1 MITATGPLFL
11 GKTRP
16 LTTQAADGTF
26 ALTLLA
32 HDRIGVH
39 KVEPWRINF
48 AGHQAFLFY
57 EAHGPELQPGQPI
70 RVQLSELRSFTN
82 GRNGA
87 AEIHARAERVE
98 LLPRSHQHTQES
110 CTN

>member
-1 MITATGPLFL
+1 VITASGPLFL

-16 LTTQAADGTF
+16 LATQAADGTF

-48 AGHQAFLFY
+48 AGPQAFLFY
-57 EAHGPELQPGQPI
+57 ETHGPELQPGQPI
-70 RVQLSELRSFTN
+70 NVVLSELRSFTN
-82 GRNGA
+82 GRGGC
-87 AEIHARAERVE
+87 AEIHARALHIE
-98 LLPRSHQHTQES
+98 LLSRSHQHAQES